1 MTERGCGATLAEST
15 ATATATATATSTV
28 HGIQGVTALPLRVR
42 AGDGGHLIPQL
53 KLQGQLGDPPVQ
65 QPHGA
70 ADEQQ
75 GGKAGQKLG

>member
-15 ATATATATATSTV
+15 APATATSTSTV
-28 HGIQGVTALPLRVR
+28 HGVQGVTALPLRLR

-53 KLQGQLGDPPVQ
+53 QLQGQLGDPPVQ
-65 QPHGA
+65 QLHGA